1 MMLARLLALVLSGT
15 LFAATATAEPVPVTE
30 RSDVAGRLTGYQ
42 MSPDDTLVDLA
53 LRKSLGF
60 VSLVAANPRVDPW
73 LPRPGELLTLPTAN
87 ILPDAPREGIV
98 VNLGELKLYYFPKK
112 GAEPHVFPIGIGQ
125 DGLDTP
131 MGTTT
136 VVRKDKNPA
145 WYPTE
150 NMRKRRPELPAMV
163 PAGPDNPLGDYSL
176 RLGWPAYLIH
186 GTNTPYGVG
195 RRVSSGCI
203 RLYPDD
209 IEKLFGMVPVGTK
222 VTVVNQP
229 VKFGWH
235 QGELYMQVHWTLQ
248 QVDEI
253 EESRTFTPEPIEDLH
268 AMIRDMAREHVRRV
282 DWDLA
287 ERVAEE
293 RRGLPVRI
301 TRPSAQPLD
310 PLRAEIGD
318 RGA

>member
-1 MMLARLLALVLSGT
+1 
-15 LFAATATAEPVPVTE
+15 VPVAE
-30 RSDVAGRLTGYQ
+30 RSDLTGRLAGYQ
-42 MSPDDTLVDLA
+42 MSPEDTLVDLA
-53 LRKSLGF
+53 LDKSLGF
-60 VSLVAANPRVDPW
+60 VALVAANPRVDPW

-87 ILPDAPREGIV
+87 VLPDAPREGIV
-98 VNLGELKLYYFPKK
+98 VNLGELKLYYFPEK

-136 VVRKDKNPA
+136 VVRKDKDPA

-163 PAGPDNPLGDYSL
+163 APGPDNPLGAYSL

-209 IEKLFGMVPVGTK
+209 IEKLFGMVSVGTK

-229 VKFGWH
+229 VKLGWH
-235 QGELYMQVHWTLQ
+235 EGELYIQVHWTLQ

-253 EESRTFTPEPIEDLH
+253 EERRGFTQETVEDLH
-268 AMIRDMAREHVRRV
+268 AMIREAAREHVRRV

-287 ERVAEE
+287 ELAAAE
-293 RRGLPVRI
+293 RRGIPVRI
-301 TRPSAQPLD
+301 TRPAAPLPP
-310 PLRAEIGD
+310 PLRADSRI
-318 RGA
+318 